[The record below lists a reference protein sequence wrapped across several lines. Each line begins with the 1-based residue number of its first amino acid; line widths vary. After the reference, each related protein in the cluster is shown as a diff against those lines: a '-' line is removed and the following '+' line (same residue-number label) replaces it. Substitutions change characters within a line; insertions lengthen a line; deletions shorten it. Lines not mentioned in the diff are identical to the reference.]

1 MDHRAWQRFLLLF
14 LCSVFGAFLIAE
26 SFLTSSRWID
36 RPFPGFFVHE
46 NLTIGPYFVPGW
58 SGASAGL
65 QSLDRIAR
73 MNGVKLITAPNSTN
87 GRGKRRP
94 AVLFVTK

>member
-65 QSLDRIAR
+65 QSLISDCADEWSE
-73 MNGVKLITAPNSTN
+73 TA
-87 GRGKRRP
+87 
-94 AVLFVTK
+94 